1 MLAHKHERAGGP
13 IPEHHQQDW
22 DSILGSVGTLMSKGS
37 EGGMEE
43 GGV

>member
-22 DSILGSVGTLMSKGS
+22 DSILGSSGMSKGS
-37 EGGMEE
+37 KGGMEE